1 MPIRILTLNIQNG
14 QPWID
19 GDPFT
24 SAMDLDGVAKF
35 IYEQGA
41 DIICLQEV
49 ERGFDGGRQVNPP
62 PNYARLREMLASYD
76 SVFSYPLQND
86 TEIPFGLGLAVFS
99 KTPLRDFQKI
109 DLPAADIEFEFQG
122 KMRKASSR
130 LLIEASTTIAGRE
143 VRLMNTH
150 LQAFFMIG
158 SSSDAHPDQRNFIEQ
173 RLKLHSGRATI
184 LAGDMNSAPEE
195 SIVQQF
201 ADVGFH
207 TAQNAEFTW
216 RRRPYIVDHI
226 FFNSEFVLES
236 CRVIHTDVSDHLP
249 LVANLEF
256 R

>member
-1 MPIRILTLNIQNG
+1 MPIRILTFNIQNG
-14 QPWID
+14 HPWIE

-24 SAMDLDGVAKF
+24 SAIDLHGVAHF

-62 PNYARLREMLASYD
+62 PNYARLREMLGSYD

-86 TEIPFGLGLAVFS
+86 TEIPFGLGLAIFS
-99 KTPLRDFQKI
+99 KTPLRDFEKI

-158 SSSDAHPDQRNFIEQ
+158 SSSDAHPEQRNFIEQ
-173 RLKLHSGRATI
+173 RLKLHSDHATI

-201 ADVGFH
+201 ADVGFQ
-207 TAQNAEFTW
+207 TAQNAAPTW

-226 FFNSEFVLES
+226 FFNSEFVLKS
-236 CRVIHTDVSDHLP
+236 AGVVQSDVSDHLP
-249 LVANLEF
+249 VVVNLEF